1 MRASSLSYNTI
12 AVNREIDSA
21 YDAVLEVRDNLT
33 NIATVAGLNIDTI
46 LADLQDAKDF
56 TGITVVVGEVP
67 SWDSNTKTITVP
79 TLKGDTGATGSNG
92 VDGIQG
98 PVGETGPRGIQGIQ
112 GIKGDTGSVGIQ
124 GPEGPSGPKGE
135 TGEDLTVEQIVYN
148 GNGTFTWNFSDETVY
163 TTPNMVGPQG
173 LQGSKGDKGDTGI
186 SVHHTKGTSTTDSEG
201 DFNASG
207 EKDTYTMYGDAAE
220 TLVLGWFT
228 VQNGNDAYNYAQDG
242 GYVGTREDFSESL
255 SSITSIETSS
265 QLSQWVALANEMTT
279 DSFANEPV
287 DVEVKIYS
295 SNGDGTFTSVLQTGE
310 YSALHYKI
318 KAEESY
324 EKALALGNGY
334 VVANNTERNNLTL
347 LTTADT
353 VFVADDGDGKWARY
367 QVVAVTNG
375 NGSTSTFKVIMD
387 EDTYLHANT
396 AADIK
401 AAYESNDNT
410 NAFTDSEKLKLDDT
424 EVTAQLDARD
434 TYNRNTD
441 SHTDGLINGV
451 YTLAERTKL
460 STIEVNAKD
469 DQTAEEIEILYEG
482 LGNTNK
488 YTDAEKL
495 KLAGIIDDTTAS
507 TLTAYSGSK
516 VQEMHNAQAATMA
529 ALGTAQGEIANT
541 NTPVFASIPKYPLVG
556 VLDFTTVV
564 GSTNI
569 SMFEIDA
576 TNNLFAFKQAASYT
590 FLSEVVIKSNVSAAR
605 VLTFNL
611 VDNDT
616 NAVLMTQ
623 SKNMIVA
630 SGNTENFSIST
641 LLMVDVAPKNVRVE
655 VSCSD
660 TGYEFRS
667 FNSILASSVGA
678 GSESV
683 DSIDTALGALV
694 TEVLV

>member
-1 MRASSLSYNTI
+1 MATI
-12 AVNREIDSA
+12 VGNLKELIE
-21 YDAVLEVRDNLT
+21 DAAELHLT
-33 NIATVAGLNIDTI
+33 NNVSVF
-46 LADLQDAKDF
+46 KS
-56 TGITVVVGEVP
+56 ITP
-67 SWDSNTKTITVP
+67 
-79 TLKGDTGATGSNG
+79 
-92 VDGIQG
+92 
-98 PVGETGPRGIQGIQ
+98 
-112 GIKGDTGSVGIQ
+112 
-124 GPEGPSGPKGE
+124 
-135 TGEDLTVEQIVYN
+135 
-148 GNGTFTWNFSDETVY
+148 
-163 TTPNMVGPQG
+163 GPQG
-173 LQGSKGDKGDTGI
+173 DKGDKGDIGI
-186 SVHHTKGTSTTDSEG
+186 SVHHTKGTSTTNSEG
-201 DFNASG
+201 DFNTSG

-228 VQNGNDAYNYAQDG
+228 VQNGNDPYDYAQDG
-242 GYVGTREDFSESL
+242 GYAGTREDFMESL

-265 QLSQWVALANEMTT
+265 QLSQWRALANEMTT

-295 SNGDGTFTSVLQTGE
+295 SNGNGTFTSVTQTGE

-324 EKALALGNGY
+324 EKALALGNSY

-353 VFVADDGDGKWARY
+353 VFVSDDGDGKWARY

-396 AADIK
+396 AAEIK
-401 AAYESNDNT
+401 ATYESNLNT
-410 NAFTDSEKLKLDDT
+410 NA
-424 EVTAQLDARD
+424 
-434 TYNRNTD
+434 
-441 SHTDGLINGV
+441 
-451 YTLAERTKL
+451 
-460 STIEVNAKD
+460 
-469 DQTAEEIEILYEG
+469 
-482 LGNTNK
+482 

-564 GSTNI
+564 DSTNT

-605 VLTFNL
+605 VLTFRL
-611 VDNDT
+611 VDSDT
-616 NAVLMTQ
+616 NVVLMTQ

-641 LLMVDVAPKNVRVE
+641 LLVVDVAPKNVRVE

-667 FNSILASSVGA
+667 FNSILTSSVGV